1 MKKLAI
7 GCGIVILLCMIAGAG
22 VGYYVYRKAQALY
35 QQVAQFGQIPEIER
49 GVRARGEYAP
59 PASGELTKA
68 QLERLIRVQTSVR
81 QRLGQ
86 QFAAMEQKYKA
97 LAQKDNATIVD
108 APTLLA
114 AYRDLAAAWLDA
126 KRSQVDALNEAGL
139 SLEEYR
145 WIREQAYRALGVPY
159 VDFDVSK
166 LVDQIRSGASGSP
179 EPGQL
184 RGSFGP
190 GGPES
195 NRALIEPFKKQL
207 EENLPLAS
215 FGL

>member
-7 GCGIVILLCMIAGAG
+7 GCGIVALVGMIALAG
-22 VGYYVYRKAQALY
+22 VGYYVYRQARALY
-35 QQVAQFGQIPEIER
+35 QEVAQLGQVPEIER
-49 GVRARGEYAP
+49 SVKARGPYAP
-59 PASGELTKA
+59 PSSGELTKA
-68 QLERLIRVQTSVR
+68 QIAQLVRVQTHVR
-81 QRLGQ
+81 QKLGQ
-86 QFAAMEQKYKA
+86 QFAMMEQKYKA
-97 LAQKDNATIVD
+97 LTDKKEATIVD
-108 APTLLA
+108 VPTLMA
-114 AYRDLAAAWLDA
+114 AYRDLATAWLDA

-145 WIREQAYRALGVPY
+145 WIREQAYRALGMPY

-166 LVDQIRSGASGSP
+166 IVDQIRSGASTGV

-184 RGSFGP
+184 RGSIGP
-190 GGPES
+190 TGPDS
-195 NRALIEPFKKQL
+195 NRSLVEQFKKQL